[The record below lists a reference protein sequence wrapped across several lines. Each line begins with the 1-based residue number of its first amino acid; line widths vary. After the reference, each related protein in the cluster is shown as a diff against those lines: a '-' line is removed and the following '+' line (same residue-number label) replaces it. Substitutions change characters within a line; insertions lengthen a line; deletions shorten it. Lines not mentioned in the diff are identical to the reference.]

1 MDARPLRL
9 IRNFGR
15 MGHIASVLL
24 NHGFDDLVERLQL
37 GHYLRWGQ
45 RVILRRRNV
54 ASPLSRAQHIR
65 RALEELGPTFI
76 KFGQVLSTRPDI
88 IPPDVI
94 AELKHLRENVPPF
107 DSRQAL
113 DILASE
119 LERPVEQ
126 AFRRFDI
133 VPTAGGSLA
142 QVHRAQSH
150 DGIEL
155 AVKIMRPGA
164 AENVERDL
172 DLMTEFA
179 SLLVR
184 YVPEAEAFDPIGLVI
199 HFARTIRREMDL
211 TREARTLIQFQRLFR
226 DDATLYVPRVM
237 TNLSTRNVL
246 TMEFVSGLRVDDLD
260 ALRAAG
266 LSPDAI
272 AANGARIFLK
282 QAFQLGVFHSD
293 PHPGNIRILSDGSL
307 CLLDYGMIGILDE
320 ELRNLLVDLL
330 QAVITRDLST
340 AVRLIRSLNPARHD
354 IDVPLLKADL
364 RDFIDTYYGLM
375 LNEID
380 VGSLLSDFVRI
391 ITSHGIRCPG
401 DLLLLTR
408 ALVTLEGVGKSL
420 SPTFNVAEVLQPF
433 LEDLIRQKYS
443 PRRIAGQVIQEAA
456 DLFNLCRG
464 LPGTVAEVLDKLKAD
479 QLKIEVEH
487 KRLDRLITELDR
499 SSNRIVISLI
509 LAALIVASSLVLKA
523 EVNSYWISVPIY
535 VVSSFLG
542 IWLIYGVFRSG
553 RL

>member
-65 RALEELGPTFI
+65 RSLEELGPTFI

-113 DILASE
+113 DILALE
-119 LERPVEQ
+119 LERPVER
-126 AFRRFDI
+126 AFRNFDI
-133 VPTAGGSLA
+133 IPTAGGSLA
-142 QVHRAQSH
+142 QVHRAQAH
-150 DGIEL
+150 DGREL

-172 DLMTEFA
+172 DLMAEFA
-179 SLLVR
+179 ALLVR
-184 YVPEAEAFDPIGLVI
+184 YVPEAEAFDPIGLVN

-226 DDATLYVPRVM
+226 NDATLHVPHVLSE
-237 TNLSTRNVL
+237 LSTRNVL
-246 TMEFVSGLRVDDLD
+246 TMEFVAGLRVDDND

-266 LSPDAI
+266 LDPDAI

-293 PHPGNIRILSDGSL
+293 PHPGNIRILPDGSL

-340 AVRLIRSLNPARHD
+340 AVRLIQSLNPAKRD
-354 IDVPLLKADL
+354 LDVPLLKADL
-364 RDFIDTYYGLM
+364 RDFIDTYYGLT

-380 VGSLLSDFVRI
+380 VGNLLSDFVRI

-420 SPTFNVAEVLQPF
+420 SPKFNVAEVLQPF
-433 LEDLIRQKYS
+433 LEELIRQKYS
-443 PRRIAGQVIQEAA
+443 PRRIAGQVIQEAT
-456 DLFNLCRG
+456 DLFNLCRA
-464 LPGTVAEVLDKLKAD
+464 LPGTLSEVLDKLKQD
-479 QLKIEVEH
+479 QLKFEIEH

-509 LAALIVASSLVLKA
+509 LAALIVASSLVLKS
-523 EVNSYWISVPIY
+523 EVDSYWISVPIY